1 MTNHL
6 TMESLGLEDPPV
18 AVPPPINSNHVLN
31 FDPAVVRQD
40 ALDTR
45 IVVHGR
51 YPALVQQFLAHKRS
65 HGSAAEKALYAEP
78 WTWQQQVAR
87 LVAKRALV
95 FCGAGDQTLCRDGSR
110 PARPAEEWDR
120 VGTAAEHRNGGA
132 GALALAEYLSY
143 DEMMLGSLLGVSG
156 PSHFVNDGRRYNR
169 GVPAAG
175 GTFEARGVIVGL
187 VGPRFE
193 RPDRMDSALIL
204 PPVARPRQHPELTIL
219 FRRFFGVA
227 ARHAGQP
234 FDFDLDAYKA
244 RVRVTADLLLLEAN
258 ARGAAAGRPAY
269 VYVVGLGLGCWQYD
283 SQQPSAYVETFA
295 EALAALELPHVGT
308 INFAWIDV
316 PRHSQQ
322 AVQEAAAAQGID
334 VLFSR
339 RSPAEKLEGAAQDQ
353 LLVLSY
359 AWDSNAFPGNEYWGG
374 SLAASGDPAAAC
386 MSTIGHLHNPIYNPG
401 FLQRIKVFDETP
413 SSGN

>member
-1 MTNHL
+1 MNNHP

-18 AVPPPINSNHVLN
+18 AVPPPINSNHVAN

-40 ALDTR
+40 ALDTHI
-45 IVVHGR
+45 IVHNR
-51 YPALVQQFLAHKRS
+51 YPALVQQFLAHKRA
-65 HGSAAEKALYAEP
+65 HGSDVEKALYAEP

-87 LVAKRALV
+87 LIAKRALV
-95 FCGAGDQTLCRDGSR
+95 FCGRNDYTVCRDGTCPSR
-110 PARPAEEWDR
+110 PAKEWDR
-120 VGTAAEHRNGGA
+120 VGTAAEHRNE
-132 GALALAEYLSY
+132 ALTLAEYLSY

-156 PSHFVNDGRRYNR
+156 PSHFINEGRRNNS
-169 GVPAAG
+169 GVPAAD
-175 GTFEARGVIVGL
+175 GTFETRGVIVGL

-193 RPDRMDSALIL
+193 RPDRMDSAFVLQ
-204 PPVARPRQHPELTIL
+204 PVAAPRQHPDLSL
-219 FRRFFGVA
+219 VFRQFFGIG
-227 ARHAGQP
+227 ARATDQP
-234 FDFDLDAYKA
+234 FDLDAYKA
-244 RVRVTADLLLLEAN
+244 RVRITVDLLLLEAN

-269 VYVVGLGLGCWQYD
+269 VHVVGLGLGCWQIS

-308 INFAWIDV
+308 LNFSWISV
-316 PRHSQQ
+316 PGHSQQ
-322 AVQEAAAAQGID
+322 AVQEAAAARGIE

-339 RSPAEKLEGAAQDQ
+339 RNPADKLEGAAQEQ

-401 FLQRIKVFDETP
+401 FLRRIKVLDETLG
-413 SSGN
+413 SGS